1 VSEANPDGSCG
12 SPTCSSSIRP
22 ALTAGR
28 DAVDACV
35 KVGDRNILLA
45 SLSAERSWAELQSP
59 VMLDKRFS
67 FYVTPHGGDS
77 AADADAD
84 ADADT
89 DTDNAVVVQFE
100 GYLLAWLSRECKH
113 ETGGKEAVSSAD
125 EENNENEVCEEEDK
139 VNGEQTRV

>member
-1 VSEANPDGSCG
+1 
-12 SPTCSSSIRP
+12 
-22 ALTAGR
+22 
-28 DAVDACV
+28 VDSCV

-45 SLSAERSWAELQSP
+45 LLSAERSWAELQSP

-84 ADADT
+84 T

-100 GYLLAWLSRECKH
+100 GYLLAWLCRECKH

-139 VNGEQTRV
+139 VNSDVATGSRLAFDMLQLEYS